1 MSATSA
7 TVETASGG
15 SGLSAEQEMINQLVE
30 EEIQLRKYGN
40 LNEGLFTSRQQQA
53 AVETVPWE
61 SDRASLGLIQSSLK
75 KSDTLT
81 SKMVETL
88 DSFDGR
94 VQNLLTHINQVQD
107 KTNRWKQIHQNIT
120 KSVSS
125 IEDVLQ
131 KFEQIEAAR
140 AIVKKRLVLHA
151 APDSSDQAAANAA
164 TDALSNS
171 GFQETDSGTEKT
183 LDPTSLQA
191 QASKTS
197 PSVPG
202 AGAAALDP
210 DAIDLDSY
218 LLQVDQLMELER
230 YFLEH
235 QRFQSAGDALGRLT
249 DLIKYSSD
257 HIYQFYDEIL
267 RKNCSPL
274 TITTSVAEGIQLRR
288 GNENLVPHDVSIPVL
303 CLDKQG
309 IVQLIPESSIRDLLK
324 LMKRLQT
331 QQGGRV
337 AAVGTEKTYLQL
349 YVERRAQFL
358 QLSLQVAFNEA
369 SIARGYGS
377 APTAKGSAEP
387 PTPSAQPGSKSVVG
401 TVVGGTG
408 KIFASMINAE
418 KQEQKKRDREFLE
431 SATGYEKGMHLF
443 LLYVEI
449 LLIICRSER
458 ALTETLVASAASGK
472 SHLSVFAKIVG
483 PSIVHWAELGDML
496 LKSLKRNPNR
506 VYGVSV
512 MLDVYGTLQQ
522 LLQLFDDV
530 FTGCP
535 STSADELGGINTFW
549 TKLTS
554 TTRQVFVQF
563 RDDIKADPMR
573 QLPSDGTVSEL
584 SSMCINFLRH
594 LFEFKEV
601 LPDLLPSPSASA
613 STKRG
618 PLAEYIVSV
627 LANLKENLDEKARKE
642 RNKTLANIFLL
653 NNYYFVLKSLDGSGS
668 VLGSEVGARAIQS
681 YRGWVDEQ
689 RELYRSTFD
698 PIMDYLDEDK
708 YKMKD
713 TKSLGSK
720 DKTTLK
726 SRFSGFNKDFE
737 EAFDLQNRLFVPDDG
752 LRTELRRE
760 LRARILPAYRSFL
773 DRWGDGSFTKNPGK
787 YVKISAEAME
797 SMLNKFFDGALG
809 KAK

>member
-1 MSATSA
+1 
-7 TVETASGG
+7 
-15 SGLSAEQEMINQLVE
+15 
-30 EEIQLRKYGN
+30 
-40 LNEGLFTSRQQQA
+40 
-53 AVETVPWE
+53 
-61 SDRASLGLIQSSLK
+61 
-75 KSDTLT
+75 
-81 SKMVETL
+81 
-88 DSFDGR
+88 
-94 VQNLLTHINQVQD
+94 
-107 KTNRWKQIHQNIT
+107 
-120 KSVSS
+120 VSS

-151 APDSSDQAAANAA
+151 AAEPVADQAAANAG
-164 TDALSNS
+164 TESLSNS
-171 GFQETDSGTEKT
+171 GLQDTDSGTERT
-183 LDPTSLQA
+183 QDPTSLQA

-197 PSVPG
+197 PAVGP
-202 AGAAALDP
+202 APAAALDP

-218 LLQVDQLMELER
+218 LLQVDQLMDLER
-230 YFLEH
+230 YFMEH
-235 QRFQSAGDALGRLT
+235 QRFQSAGDALGRLS

-267 RKNCSPL
+267 RRNCSPL
-274 TITTSVAEGIQLRR
+274 TITTAVAEGIQLRR
-288 GNENLVPHDVSIPVL
+288 GNEENLVPQDVSIPVL

-358 QLSLQVAFNEA
+358 QHSLQVAFNEA
-369 SIARGYGS
+369 SIARGYGTS
-377 APTAKGSAEP
+377 PTARGASEAP
-387 PTPSAQPGSKSVVG
+387 APAAQPGSKSVVG
-401 TVVGGTG
+401 SVVGGTG

-449 LLIICRSER
+449 LLILCRSER

-472 SHLSVFAKIVG
+472 SHLAVFGKIVG

-530 FTGCP
+530 FSGCP
-535 STSADELGGINTFW
+535 ATSADELGGINTFW

-594 LFEFKEV
+594 LFQFKEV
-601 LPDLLPSPSASA
+601 LSDLLPAPQSSQ
-613 STKRG
+613 TKRG
-618 PLAEYIVSV
+618 PLAEC
-627 LANLKENLDEKARKE
+627 
-642 RNKTLANIFLL
+642 T
-653 NNYYFVLKSLDGSGS
+653 
-668 VLGSEVGARAIQS
+668 Q
-681 YRGWVDEQ
+681 
-689 RELYRSTFD
+689 
-698 PIMDYLDEDK
+698 P
-708 YKMKD
+708 
-713 TKSLGSK
+713 
-720 DKTTLK
+720 
-726 SRFSGFNKDFE
+726 
-737 EAFDLQNRLFVPDDG
+737 
-752 LRTELRRE
+752 
-760 LRARILPAYRSFL
+760 
-773 DRWGDGSFTKNPGK
+773 
-787 YVKISAEAME
+787 
-797 SMLNKFFDGALG
+797 
-809 KAK
+809 